1 VGAASSRDWLLAVA
15 PSIAAGKPLPP
26 RKLFK
31 FSPKLNMIKLDQNRI
46 RKFVI
51 PGAFFFLAMIAV
63 SINSLAEDV
72 FLTPP
77 GLRPVKDPSLVIP
90 TDYRYPNKLIKL
102 PDYSEAAG
110 NPANGW
116 SAKYVDTR
124 RFVSNQS
131 AWVYFR
137 NSDLQRS
144 VATGKDA
151 DEGAFRFW
159 PVGTTLVIESYKGNA
174 FQRRKD
180 TLIEIDVMTKIKE
193 SRDSSAQAY
202 YPVNWTYARFNPDG
216 NPSITSA
223 KVRDC
228 HQCHSIAFHLT
239 GDLIFTKFK

>member
-1 VGAASSRDWLLAVA
+1 MNR
-15 PSIAAGKPLPP
+15 
-26 RKLFK
+26 
-31 FSPKLNMIKLDQNRI
+31 LNQSRI
-46 RKFVI
+46 RKLLI
-51 PGAFFFLAMIAV
+51 PGAFFFWALMAV

-72 FLTPP
+72 FLIPP

-90 TDYRYPNKLIKL
+90 ADYRYPNKLTKL
-102 PDYSEAAG
+102 PAYRDGVG
-110 NPANGW
+110 NPADGW
-116 SAKYVDTR
+116 SAKHVDTR

-137 NSDLQRS
+137 NSDLKQS
-144 VATGKDA
+144 VATGEDA
-151 DEGAFRFW
+151 GKRAFRFW

-174 FQRRKD
+174 LQRRKD
-180 TLIEIDVMTKIKE
+180 KLIEIDVMAKVKE
-193 SRDSSAQAY
+193 DRNPSVQGF
-202 YPVNWTYARFNPDG
+202 YPVNWTYARFKPDG

>member
-1 VGAASSRDWLLAVA
+1 MN
-15 PSIAAGKPLPP
+15 PLVNQ
-26 RKLFK
+26 
-31 FSPKLNMIKLDQNRI
+31 SRI
-46 RKFVI
+46 RKLLI
-51 PGAFFFLAMIAV
+51 PGAFFFWALMAI

-72 FLTPP
+72 FLSPP

-90 TDYRYPNKLIKL
+90 AGYHYPNKLIKL
-102 PDYSEAAG
+102 PAYRDGTGNQAG
-110 NPANGW
+110 DW

-151 DEGAFRFW
+151 DKGGFRFW

-174 FQRRKD
+174 FQRRKKK
-180 TLIEIDVMTKIKE
+180 LVEIAVMAKIKE
-193 SRDSSAQAY
+193 NRNPSVQVF
-202 YPVNWTYARFNPDG
+202 YPVNWTYARFKPDG
-216 NPSITSA
+216 SPSITSA
-223 KVRDC
+223 KVREC

-239 GDLIFTKFK
+239 GDLIFTHFP